1 MPNKKKTFEDN
12 LKDLEA
18 IVTQLEN
25 GDVPLEEAIEQF
37 QKGMALSKELQKTLQ
52 DAEKTLVKVMQ
63 PDGSEVEMDVT
74 HQKQRCEP
82 GFGK

>member
-1 MPNKKKTFEDN
+1 MPSKKKTFEDN

-37 QKGMALSKELQKTLQ
+37 QKGMVLSKDLQKTLQ
-52 DAEKTLVKVMQ
+52 EAEKTLVKIMQ
-63 PDGSEVEMDVT
+63 PDGSEVEMDV
-74 HQKQRCEP
+74 
-82 GFGK
+82 